1 MIRWKLSASWEGDEA
16 VRIRLNGG
24 EIETGS
30 MTVYGLKPDLSP
42 ERTAVIV
49 NGFQLDG
56 DQALAEGDD
65 IYIIDKTVLPSP
77 EHLEAMMAA
86 RHTPHVHA
94 ALKKGR
100 VAVAG
105 LGGLGSN
112 IAVSLARIGVGHQL
126 LVDFDTVEPS
136 NLNRQSYYIRHL
148 GQLKTEALEEQLR
161 EINPFIELATAAM
174 RVQADNVA
182 ALFRNCDIICEAF
195 DQPGEKA
202 MLVNA
207 VLEQLPAVRIVA
219 ASGMAGYA
227 SANLICTERVLERLY
242 ICGDRE
248 NEARAGNG
256 LMAPRVQ
263 ICAGHQANMVMRL
276 LLGADTV

>member
-1 MIRWKLSASWEGDEA
+1 MH
-16 VRIRLNGG
+16 IRLNGG
-24 EIETGS
+24 EIETDS
-30 MTVYGLKPDLSP
+30 MTVYGLKPDLVP
-42 ERTAVIV
+42 KKTAVIV

-56 DQALAEGDD
+56 DQALAEGDN
-65 IYIIDKTVLPSP
+65 IFIIDKTVLPPP
-77 EHLEAMMAA
+77 EQLEAMMAA

-112 IAVSLARIGVGHQL
+112 IAVSLARIGVGRLL

-148 GQLKTEALEEQLR
+148 GLLKTEALKEQLQ
-161 EINPFIELATAAM
+161 EINPFVKIETAVV
-174 RVQADNVA
+174 RVQAGNVA
-182 ALFRNCDIICEAF
+182 ALFRDSDIICEAF
-195 DQPGEKA
+195 DRPGEKA

-207 VLEQLPAVRIVA
+207 VLEQLPDTIIVA
-219 ASGMAGYA
+219 ASGMAGFE
-227 SANLICTERVLERLY
+227 SSNLIRTQRMLERLY
-242 ICGDRE
+242 ICGDGQ
-248 NEARAGNG
+248 NGTRAGNG